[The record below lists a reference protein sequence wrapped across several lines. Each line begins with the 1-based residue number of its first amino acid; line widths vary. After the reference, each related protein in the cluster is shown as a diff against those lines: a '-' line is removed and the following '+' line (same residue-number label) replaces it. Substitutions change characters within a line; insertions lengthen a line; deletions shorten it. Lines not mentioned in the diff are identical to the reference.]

1 MLLAQPHSLS
11 DWHTCAAPV
20 TEHAQGVAPTTY
32 SLIAVSENF
41 FLKLAS
47 HTQSSTDVDLSVV
60 VVDFSGHTYF
70 CDTPSMRFPV
80 Q

>member
-1 MLLAQPHSLS
+1 M
-11 DWHTCAAPV
+11 
-20 TEHAQGVAPTTY
+20 EHAQGVAPTTY

-47 HTQSSTDVDLSVV
+47 HTQSSTDVDLSAVV
-60 VVDFSGHTYF
+60 VAVATVVDLAGHAYF
-70 CDTPSMRFPV
+70 CDTPSIRFPV